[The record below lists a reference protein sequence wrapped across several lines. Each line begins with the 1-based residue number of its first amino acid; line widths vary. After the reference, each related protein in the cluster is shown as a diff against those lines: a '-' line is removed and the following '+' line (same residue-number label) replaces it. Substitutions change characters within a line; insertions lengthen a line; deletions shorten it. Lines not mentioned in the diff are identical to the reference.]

1 MNYSATNEW
10 SKLYGPNSQISYPAE
25 GVIRIFKGSFLLICQ
40 CPSQQKELY

>member
-25 GVIRIFKGSFLLICQ
+25 GVIRIFKGSFTFNHQ
-40 CPSQQKELY
+40 VVKK